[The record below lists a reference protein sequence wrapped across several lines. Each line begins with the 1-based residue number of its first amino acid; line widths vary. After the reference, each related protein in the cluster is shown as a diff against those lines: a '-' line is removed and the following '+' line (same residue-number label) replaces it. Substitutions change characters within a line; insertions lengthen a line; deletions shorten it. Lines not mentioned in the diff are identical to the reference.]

1 MKREMILISMT
12 TAMLLLSGCGGSSDT
27 TTDTTNGTPAFNGI
41 LTDAPVEGVTY
52 TCGKIRQETGK
63 NGTFS
68 CDTTPVAFH
77 VGGVKI
83 GEVLQ
88 LPEDRYVTP
97 QDLVGVPRDTYN
109 ENVTKIAVF
118 LQSLDDDGEMES
130 SINLDEALVEKLEE
144 QELQLQQM
152 SQTSM
157 IELLDQIGAVDV
169 VSQDDALQHLQRHME
184 SLTVVPKMPEHGN
197 INEDQGKEEIPQT
210 IPEKSVPEELT
221 PETVPE
227 EQDPVAEIID
237 NIPLKTT
244 PPPESSPDTTS
255 TPKVT
260 VKIPQK
266 EENTSEEE
274 TKSDTQKPETVESK
288 DSVPVPENDLKQAY
302 LNVINETRSEG
313 RECGEYGYFAA
324 ADPVEWSDKLYAASY
339 EHSRD
344 MAISNTFSHTGS
356 GTSSD
361 ATAETMHSGE
371 GSSVSERIEYNGYTN
386 WRRYGENIAA
396 GTSMD
401 EAIEAMEG
409 WLASPGHCKNIMKAE
424 FKEVGM
430 AVFYHEDSHYKYYW
444 TQDFGTR

>member
-1 MKREMILISMT
+1 MKREIILISMT

-27 TTDTTNGTPAFNGI
+27 ANDTPAFTGK
-41 LTDAPVEGVTY
+41 LTDAPVEGATY
-52 TCGKIRQETGK
+52 TCGQVRQETGK
-63 NGTFS
+63 DGVFS
-68 CDTTPVAFH
+68 CDTIPIVFH

-83 GEVLQ
+83 GEISQ

-97 QDLVGVPRDTYN
+97 QDLAGVSRDTYN

-130 SINLDEALVEKLEE
+130 RITLDKALIANLED
-144 QELQLQQM
+144 QERQLQQM

-169 VSQDDALQHLQRHME
+169 VTQDDALQHLQRHME
-184 SLTVVPKMPEHGN
+184 SLTVIEKRP
-197 INEDQGKEEIPQT
+197 DQGKTKTDKPAEQIPES
-210 IPEKSVPEELT
+210 IPEKSIPKETPVPEMADDVPAKTMTPPETLPGAT
-221 PETVPE
+221 DIPQETEKVTQKDETTPQETGNVPVKEEITPQEQKPEPETVSFE
-227 EQDPVAEIID
+227 EP
-237 NIPLKTT
+237 
-244 PPPESSPDTTS
+244 
-255 TPKVT
+255 
-260 VKIPQK
+260 
-266 EENTSEEE
+266 
-274 TKSDTQKPETVESK
+274 
-288 DSVPVPENDLKQAY
+288 VPVPENDMKQAY
-302 LNVINETRSEG
+302 LDVINEARAEG

-324 ADPVEWSDKLYAASY
+324 ADPVVWNDRLYAAAY
-339 EHSRD
+339 EHSKD

-361 ATAETMHSGE
+361 VTAEVTHPGQ
-371 GSSVSERIEYNGYTN
+371 GSSVSERIEHNGYTN

-430 AVFYHEDSHYKYYW
+430 AVYYKEESHFSYYW